1 MIVNLDYDLHQA
13 VELLDNLISN
23 WDKVVKHLKDS
34 RRISIYRCHMQE
46 VCIQSFYSISPS
58 ICNSSFYFI
67 RRTICQCYVHC
78 AVLFF
83 LVGSKSFFSF
93 QPSGMDDFLIRY
105 RVFVVPVVH
114 NRQCLEPVSVFR
126 CFLSL
131 SFSLCIFYHFIL
143 LKIWWVIL
151 IPLLLILYFLI
162 FLCFRQ
168 FDLP

>member
-1 MIVNLDYDLHQA
+1 M
-13 VELLDNLISN
+13 ELLDNLISN
-23 WDKVVKHLKDS
+23 CDKVVKHLKDS

-93 QPSGMDDFLIRY
+93 QPSEMDDFLIRY
-105 RVFVVPVVH
+105 RVFVSRLFITGKVLS
-114 NRQCLEPVSVFR
+114 QCQ
-126 CFLSL
+126 
-131 SFSLCIFYHFIL
+131 
-143 LKIWWVIL
+143 
-151 IPLLLILYFLI
+151 YFAAFCPCL
-162 FLCFRQ
+162 FLCASFIIS
-168 FDLP
+168 FF